1 MKGLVASEFATRGSL
16 RIYDMMKIRLL
27 TSVLCGLVGWTA
39 VAMADPS
46 RPRLVVGIMVDQ
58 LRTDYIDFLK
68 ARFAKNGFN
77 LLINNG
83 LYLKDVDFN
92 AQDLDLASST
102 AILYTGNYA
111 PASGIPAEKVY
122 DSASNYPL
130 PVLHDPQTIGNF
142 TNETYSPNA
151 LRLSTVSD
159 EVAIDGV
166 GLGAVYSISPDPMQA
181 IIMAGHAGSSAFW
194 ISDETGK
201 WATTTYYKEVPACIS
216 RVNYSTPLSERLD
229 TMVWTPLRPL
239 DSYLGVPAQKKY
251 FPFRHAFPKKSADR
265 YVKFKESAL
274 VNAEVTDLAVDFI
287 KTLQLGQRGDVID
300 MLNIGYTAAPFK
312 YASDGDMRLELQD
325 SYIRLDAQLERL
337 FDAVKQHVGLENTL
351 IFLSSTGYFDEAAE
365 DDKRYRI
372 PSGSFSMKRA
382 VSLLNSYLS
391 ALHGND
397 QYVKGSYRNL
407 VYLDQAVIE
416 KHGLNIS
423 DVRRDSRDFLVRMS
437 GVADVLSLTDI
448 ISRST
453 PELQRVARSVDPKTT
468 GDLRLE
474 FAPGWTVSDDVR
486 LPVFSHQVR
495 EGNPSTPAFL
505 MGSGVPVETVTTEV
519 VAATIAPSVCSLM
532 RIRSPNGAASRP
544 LSW

>member
-1 MKGLVASEFATRGSL
+1 MKKTG
-16 RIYDMMKIRLL
+16 LL
-27 TSVLCGLVGWTA
+27 TSVLCSLVGWSA
-39 VAMADPS
+39 VAMADSS
-46 RPRLVVGIMVDQ
+46 RPKLVVGIMIDQ

-68 ARFAKNGFN
+68 TRFGKNGFN

-92 AQDLDLASST
+92 ARDLDLASST
-102 AILYTGNYA
+102 AILYTGSYA
-111 PASGIPAEKVY
+111 PSSGIPAEKVY

-130 PVLHDPQTIGNF
+130 PVLHDPHTIGNF
-142 TNETYSPNA
+142 TSETYSPNA
-151 LRLSTVSD
+151 LRLSTISD

-166 GLGAVYSISPDPMQA
+166 GLGAVYSISPDAMQA

-216 RVNYSTPLSERLD
+216 RINYSTPLAERLD
-229 TMVWTPLRPL
+229 TMVWTPVRPL
-239 DSYLGVPAQKKY
+239 DSYLGVPPQKKY
-251 FPFRHAFPKKSADR
+251 FPFRHVFPKKSADR
-265 YVKFKESAL
+265 FVKFKESAL
-274 VNAEVTDLAVDFI
+274 VNTEVTDLAVDFI
-287 KTLQLGQRGDVID
+287 KSLQLGQRGDAID
-300 MLNIGYTAAPFK
+300 MLNVGYTAAPFK
-312 YASDGDMRLELQD
+312 YAPDGDMRLELQD
-325 SYIRLDAQLERL
+325 SYIRLDSQLERL
-337 FDAVKQHVGLENTL
+337 FAAVKQYVGLENTL

-365 DDKRYRI
+365 DDARYRI
-372 PSGSFSMKRA
+372 PSGTFSMKRA

-397 QYVKGSYRNL
+397 QYVKGSYRDM
-407 VYLDQAVIE
+407 VYLDPAVVE

-448 ISRST
+448 IGRTT
-453 PELQRVARSVDPKTT
+453 PELQRVARSIDPKTA

-474 FAPGWTVSDDVR
+474 FAPGWTVTDDVR
-486 LPVFSHQVR
+486 LPVFSRQMR

-505 MGSGVPVETVTTEV
+505 MGPGVPVETITTDV

-544 LSW
+544 LTW